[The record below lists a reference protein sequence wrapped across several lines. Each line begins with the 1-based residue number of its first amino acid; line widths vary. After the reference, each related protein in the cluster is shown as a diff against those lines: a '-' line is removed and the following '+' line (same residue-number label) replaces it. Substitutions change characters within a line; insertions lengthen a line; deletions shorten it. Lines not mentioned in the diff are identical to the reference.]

1 MTDLTIPP
9 PTKPTPESERRLP
22 RSGKGSMP
30 EHSLCIDCGFDTQ
43 PGALTRVQVDTL
55 IAAGAED
62 LGVLNYDHNTET
74 YYVRDHIWKAAG
86 MEPFGGCLC
95 IGCLEKRIGRRLK
108 PKDFQR
114 DHPFNTLPGSPRLL
128 SRRGRQGGVPWRKG
142 GES

>member
-9 PTKPTPESERRLP
+9 LTKPKPEGERGLP
-22 RSGKGSMP
+22 RSLKGHMP
-30 EHSLCIDCGFDTQ
+30 EHNLCIDCGYDTQ
-43 PGALTRVQVDTL
+43 PGTISRVEAETL
-55 IAAGAED
+55 AAKGEHN
-62 LGVLNYDHNTET
+62 LGVLHYGPETEV
-74 YYVRDHIWKAAG
+74 YYVRDHVWKAAG
-86 MEPFGGCLC
+86 MEPYGGCLC